1 MNENPLRKSPD
12 EAPEG
17 EELTLYDPSGMKAGQ
32 KFLDCVYPLIF
43 YLVMEIAVSGIMSAA
58 LLISGNVFNNYGPAD
73 FFSTGNGN
81 MVLNGITNICIAIC
95 MIFLYRAD
103 LKKRHIFRKWTR
115 EPLPKGIDVV
125 LAVIMGVGA
134 SVIINFIVSLTGLSE
149 LVYKFN
155 PSRALLTGNDPFLE
169 ILVVCILAPIAE
181 EMLFRV
187 CFFGRLRKYMRFLPA
202 ALISAAFFGLIHL
215 EPVNAIS
222 AFGVGIVAALLYER
236 TGSIFTSMIFH
247 AGFNAFPVFADI
259 SGFLGRE
266 MNLALFIAIFTLG
279 AVGIF
284 APLVRYVKHNY
295 P

>member
-1 MNENPLRKSPD
+1 MKNEASLGKKSDKATEPEEMTEYNPLEISRWRK
-12 EAPEG
+12 
-17 EELTLYDPSGMKAGQ
+17 
-32 KFLDCVYPLIF
+32 FFDCVCPLLF
-43 YLVMEIAVSGIMSAA
+43 YLGTEIAVSGIISAA
-58 LLISGNVFNNYGPAD
+58 LLISGNAFNNYEPAD

-103 LKKRHIFRKWTR
+103 LKKRHVFRKWTR
-115 EPLPKGIDVV
+115 ESLPKGTDVV

-202 ALISAAFFGLIHL
+202 ALTSAAFFGLIHL

-259 SGFLGRE
+259 SGLYF
-266 MNLALFIAIFTLG
+266 
-279 AVGIF
+279 
-284 APLVRYVKHNY
+284 
-295 P
+295 